1 MNCGFFSS
9 DLEDARS
16 RALDNLG
23 RVHARKGNFDKAIE
37 V

>member
-1 MNCGFFSS
+1 MFCVCSG
-9 DLEDARS
+9 LEDARS

-23 RVHARKGNFDKAIE
+23 RVHARKGNYDKAIS